1 MTDITAVR
9 WDDELIEKYNING
22 PRYTSYPTAVQFEAL
37 SEATVEGVM
46 SDARDETGPMSL
58 YVHLP
63 FCEHI
68 CFYCACMKVGTKDKT
83 KADVYLDAI
92 EREAAK
98 RSPYFK
104 HRRVDQ
110 LHFGGGTPT
119 FLTDIQMARL
129 LSILKTHFTWND
141 EGEYSI
147 EIDPRTTS
155 NDMLTFLRQNG
166 FNRISLGIQDF
177 NEETQKSVNR
187 LQSLE
192 MITDL
197 MTHARALEFDSISFD
212 LIYGLPYQNEARFL
226 ETLEK
231 VINLSPDRLSVY
243 NYAHLPERFKPQRRI
258 VTDTLPA
265 LDEKIRML
273 RSTIETLQNAGY
285 VYIGMDHF
293 AKPDDGLTRALKDGS
308 LQRNFQ
314 GYSTHGDLDLLG
326 LGVSAISHIQG
337 AFVQNDATLSLYQD
351 KVMGDQF
358 FTARG
363 VHLTEDDKIRQ
374 ELIRQLSCSGEV
386 QFAEYENAFGLDFK
400 SYFAYGLTQMKLQ
413 EQDALVELTDTS
425 IKVLPQGRLLLRAI
439 CMAFDAY
446 LEPGK
451 STQKFSK
458 VI

>member
-1 MTDITAVR
+1 MTDITAVK
-9 WDDELIEKYNING
+9 WDAELIDKYNING
-22 PRYTSYPTAVQFEAL
+22 PRYTSYPTAVQFDTLTEDKV
-37 SEATVEGVM
+37 TDVM
-46 SDARDETGPMSL
+46 VRASQKSSPMSL

-83 KADVYLDAI
+83 KADTYLDAI
-92 EREAAK
+92 ELEAKK
-98 RSPYFK
+98 RAPYFK
-104 HRRVDQ
+104 NRQVDQ

-119 FLTDIQMARL
+119 FLTMVQMERL
-129 LSILKTHFTWND
+129 INILKDNFNWNSK
-141 EGEYSI
+141 GEYSI

-155 NDMLTFLRQNG
+155 NEMLSFLRNMG

-177 NEETQKSVNR
+177 NEETQRSVNR

-192 MITDL
+192 MVTDL
-197 MTHARALEFDSISFD
+197 MNHARAIEFDSISFD
-212 LIYGLPYQNEARFL
+212 LIYGLPHQNEERFL
-226 ETLEK
+226 ETLHK
-231 VINLSPDRLSVY
+231 VLELSPDRLSVY

-258 VTDTLPA
+258 VTDALPP
-265 LDEKIRML
+265 LDEKLRML
-273 RSTIETLQNAGY
+273 KSTIETLQQAGY

-293 AKPDDGLTRALKDGS
+293 AKPTDGLALALKDGS

-326 LGVSAISHIQG
+326 LGVSSISHIQG
-337 AFVQNDATLSLYQD
+337 SFVQNDALLSKYEE
-351 KVMGDQF
+351 KVMDDQF

-363 VHLTEDDKIRQ
+363 VHLTQDDKIRQ
-374 ELIRQLSCSGEV
+374 KLITQLSCAGEV
-386 QFAEYENAFGLDFK
+386 QFADYEKEYGLNFK
-400 SYFAYGLTQMKLQ
+400 EYFAYGLEQMKLQ
-413 EQDALVELTDTS
+413 EPDNLIELTDHS

-451 STQKFSK
+451 QTQKFSK

>member
-37 SEATVEGVM
+37 SEDTVAGVM
-46 SDARDETGPMSL
+46 KKAQAETGPMSL

-68 CFYCACMKVGTKDKT
+68 CFYCACMKVGTKDKS

-92 EREAAK
+92 EKEAAK

-104 HRRVDQ
+104 HRQVDQ

-119 FLTDIQMARL
+119 FLTDVQMSRL

-141 EGEYSI
+141 AGEYSI

-155 NDMLTFLRQNG
+155 NEMLTFLRENG

-177 NEETQKSVNR
+177 NEETQRAVNR

-197 MTHARALEFDSISFD
+197 MNHARALEFDSISFD
-212 LIYGLPYQNEARFL
+212 LIYGLPHQNEARFL
-226 ETLEK
+226 ETLDK
-231 VINLSPDRLSVY
+231 VLALSPDRLSVY

-293 AKPDDGLTRALKDGS
+293 SKPTDGLTTALQDGS

-314 GYSTHGDLDLLG
+314 GYSTHGDLDMLA
-326 LGVSAISHIQG
+326 LGVSSISHIQG
-337 AFVQNDATLSLYQD
+337 AFVQNDATLSSYEE
-351 KVMGDQF
+351 KVMNDQF

-363 VHLTEDDKIRQ
+363 FHLSEDDKIRQ
-374 ELIRQLSCSGEV
+374 RLIRELSCSGEV
-386 QFAEYENAFGLDFK
+386 RFEDYEKEYNIDFAT
-400 SYFAYGLTQMKLQ
+400 YFAYGLEQMQLQ
-413 EQDALVELTDTS
+413 AQDELVELTENS
-425 IKVLPQGRLLLRAI
+425 IKVLPQGRLLLRII

-451 STQKFSK
+451 NTQKFSK